1 MDLKAKIPDPNV
13 ICTVVCLC
21 ICSGGRGVIFHLNEF
36 SHLLETID
44 QDKKKYNFIKFFV
57 SLSYITK
64 ISTKTLN
71 TI

>member
-1 MDLKAKIPDPNV
+1 MQQEKNIFNMDLKAKIPDPNV

-44 QDKKKYNFIKFFV
+44 QDEKSTI
-57 SLSYITK
+57 SLNSWYLIPT
-64 ISTKTLN
+64 
-71 TI
+71 